1 MDLHAYGKEMAVQ
14 MYSFVQDSEK
24 IRPRLLSPFYN
35 PIMPDVVSFSRADA
49 LRRSFKRRFLRSPA
63 NRFFSRDS
71 IQKILERAVEIKVE
85 ADAGYDIS
93 VALYPYGFRFLGQGV
108 LSDGAGRT
116 FSLLHADEGPV
127 QLLYQGGTCRTIQD
141 WRSKVAKIPDD
152 TDNIRSFFNSLRAA
166 TQERIALAGTVGF
179 GLWDALW
186 MSFDFPTAVRMLS
199 MDPEAARMIF
209 RYWCSFH
216 AAAAG
221 AMLDAG
227 LKMIVLREH
236 PAGFP
241 ESWGMSRILDPFLRE
256 YCQELARIVIQR
268 GGMLFLDCDA
278 DEMIETDYP
287 AHWGFNGIGPLRFRD
302 LDDLIAAKKSMND
315 TLILAGLTTLPI
327 FGQIF
332 LEKSLASRLI
342 LAQMNDGWLARNG
355 AEESSGF
362 RFTEPGKHRGFVSWI
377 R

>member
-1 MDLHAYGKEMAVQ
+1 VH
-14 MYSFVQDSEK
+14 
-24 IRPRLLSPFYN
+24 P
-35 PIMPDVVSFSRADA
+35 
-49 LRRSFKRRFLRSPA
+49 
-63 NRFFSRDS
+63 
-71 IQKILERAVEIKVE
+71 
-85 ADAGYDIS
+85 
-93 VALYPYGFRFLGQGV
+93 
-108 LSDGAGRT
+108 
-116 FSLLHADEGPV
+116 DEGPV
-127 QLLYQGGTCRTIQD
+127 QLVYQGGTCRTIQD

-152 TDNIRSFFNSLRAA
+152 IDNIRTFFNSLRAA
-166 TQERIALAGTVGF
+166 TQGRTALAGTVGF

-241 ESWGMSRILDPFLRE
+241 ESWGMSQILDPFLRE

-287 AHWGFNGIGPLRFRD
+287 VHWGFDGIGPLRFRD
-302 LDDLIAAKKSMND
+302 LDDLIAARKSMND

-332 LEKSLASRLI
+332 LEKSVASKLI
-342 LAQMNDGWLARNG
+342 LAQMNDGWLTRNG
-355 AEESSGF
+355 AEGSSGF
-362 RFTEPGKHRGFVSWI
+362 RFTEPGKNRGFVSWI